1 MSMDPNRWVNTIPF
15 IGAKSNQ
22 KNYKLD
28 SNKWINTLPRKDN
41 NTLILSNVVISNPK
55 SGSGTKYFLTIIVFV
70 MGLILV
76 SAIKN
81 GTRNLQ
87 KEINN
92 LEASVNVIKFN
103 LDQAIL
109 DNEVITSPDNIS
121 LLAKEYLNIDLV
133 SYKKSQI
140 KKLRDENEKFTKV
153 IKIKIDENEKFTKV
167 NKIKKEKINKKK
179 IKNLSD
185 NIKTQ
190 VAKRIEIKKTE
201 MRKLQELYYNPKSIP
216 KEIKTQVAVQIEEKK
231 NEIRNI
237 YSAPKDIFT
246 LERVG
251 KWSVIQ
257 VVKLFL
263 GMPVIPGR

>member
-1 MSMDPNRWVNTIPF
+1 MINQDKWIDSIPKTIIKYNEKANQIDHYRWVNTI
-15 IGAKSNQ
+15 AKKDTSN
-22 KNYKLD
+22 NVATY
-28 SNKWINTLPRKDN
+28 N
-41 NTLILSNVVISNPK
+41 NFAWKYSLVVV
-55 SGSGTKYFLTIIVFV
+55 LFV
-70 MGLILV
+70 CGLLFV
-76 SAIKN
+76 SAVKN
-81 GTRNLQ
+81 KTRNLE
-87 KEINN
+87 KEINS
-92 LEASVNVIKFN
+92 LRASNNVIKFN

-140 KKLRDENEKFTKV
+140 KKLRDENE
-153 IKIKIDENEKFTKV
+153 EFTKV
-167 NKIKKEKINKKK
+167 NKIKKEKIDKKK

-185 NIKTQ
+185 GIKTQ
-190 VAKRIEIKKTE
+190 VAKRIELKKTE

-246 LERVG
+246 LKRVG
-251 KWSVIQ
+251 RWSVIQ

>member
-1 MSMDPNRWVNTIPF
+1 MINQDKWIDSIPKTIIKFNEEAHQVDYYRWVNTIP
-15 IGAKSNQ
+15 K
-22 KNYKLD
+22 
-28 SNKWINTLPRKDN
+28 KDTYN
-41 NTLILSNVVISNPK
+41 NVATYNNFTWKYSMVVV
-55 SGSGTKYFLTIIVFV
+55 LFV
-70 MGLILV
+70 CGLLFV
-76 SAIKN
+76 SAVKN
-81 GTRNLQ
+81 KTRNLE
-87 KEINN
+87 KEINS
-92 LEASVNVIKFN
+92 LRASNNVIKFN

-140 KKLRDENEKFTKV
+140 KKLG
-153 IKIKIDENEKFTKV
+153 DENEKFTKV

-185 NIKTQ
+185 SIKTQ

-201 MRKLQELYYNPKSIP
+201 MRKLRELYYNPKSIP

-237 YSAPKDIFT
+237 YSAPKDILT

-251 KWSVIQ
+251 RWSLIQ
-257 VVKLFL
+257 IVKLFL
-263 GMPVIPGR
+263 GMPIIPGR

>member
-1 MSMDPNRWVNTIPF
+1 MINQDKWISSLSRKNIRFSNTTNQLDHDRWINTIP
-15 IGAKSNQ
+15 KKNTHNSVQ
-22 KNYKLD
+22 KYSLNSVQKYSLMA
-28 SNKWINTLPRKDN
+28 
-41 NTLILSNVVISNPK
+41 ILFVCGLLFVSVV
-55 SGSGTKYFLTIIVFV
+55 
-70 MGLILV
+70 
-76 SAIKN
+76 KN
-81 GTRNLQ
+81 ETRGLQ
-87 KEINN
+87 KIINN
-92 LEASVNVIKFN
+92 LEASINVIKFN

-140 KKLRDENEKFTKV
+140 KKLRDENK
-153 IKIKIDENEKFTKV
+153 KFTKV

-185 NIKTQ
+185 SIKTQ
-190 VAKRIEIKKTE
+190 VAKRIETKKTE

-251 KWSVIQ
+251 RWSLIQ
-257 VVKLFL
+257 IVKLFL
-263 GMPVIPGR
+263 GMPIIPGR

>member
-1 MSMDPNRWVNTIPF
+1 MINQDKWIDSIPKTIIKFNEEANQVDHYRWVNTIP
-15 IGAKSNQ
+15 K
-22 KNYKLD
+22 
-28 SNKWINTLPRKDN
+28 KDTYN
-41 NTLILSNVVISNPK
+41 NVATHNNVAW
-55 SGSGTKYFLTIIVFV
+55 KYSLVVVLFV
-70 MGLILV
+70 CGLLFV
-76 SAIKN
+76 SAVKN
-81 GTRNLQ
+81 KTRNLE
-87 KEINN
+87 KEINSLRTFN
-92 LEASVNVIKFN
+92 NVIKFN

-153 IKIKIDENEKFTKV
+153 

-185 NIKTQ
+185 SIKTQ

-251 KWSVIQ
+251 RWSVIQ

-263 GMPVIPGR
+263 GIPVIPGR